1 MTKKT
6 FDGRPTRDD
15 RVPAMPPELSTLRMR
30 VPADLLRV
38 ARQRAAF
45 TAMTLDEFI
54 QEAIEERLR
63 SFS

>member
-6 FDGRPTRDD
+6 PDEPTIRDD
-15 RVPAMPPELSTLRMR
+15 RVPAIPPELSTLRMR

-38 ARQRAAF
+38 VRQRAAF
-45 TAMTLDEFI
+45 AAMTLDEFI